1 MNAAQR
7 DRLTGLLGMAVAAI
21 YVYQASLIE
30 DSLLADAVGVAGV
43 PSAIGV
49 LLFAAAA
56 LLFLKSWVPSQAKV
70 SDEAEEEAPE
80 PGGSE
85 HPHWKAMGLLALLS
99 FYLLMV
105 TVFGFVMSIGA
116 LVAAVAY
123 FGGARRFKTLMWCAL
138 LTGPLLWL
146 SFDYALEIRLPTGM
160 WSQWIGK

>member
-1 MNAAQR
+1 MSAAQR

-30 DSLLADAVGVAGV
+30 DSLLADAVGVTGV
-43 PSAIGV
+43 PIAIGV

-56 LLFLKSWVPSQAKV
+56 LLFLKSWVPSRARV
-70 SDEAEEEAPE
+70 SEEAEEAPE

-85 HPHWKAMGLLALLS
+85 HPHWKAVGLLALLS
-99 FYLLMV
+99 VYLLMV
-105 TVFGFVMSIGA
+105 TVFGFVLSIGA

-123 FGGARRFKTLMWCAL
+123 FGGARQFKTLLWCAL
-138 LTGPLLWL
+138 ITGPMLWL